1 MLIQT
6 VLGFMIGD
14 KFHETLGVLCEQN
27 HGRRSPMRRLLWSV
41 VHCPPLSPFL
51 SMDAMSYQSDNNLQA
66 ALKACKSSFL
76 SVGFFSFFVNAL
88 MLVPTFY
95 MIQVSGR
102 VVPSSST
109 STLLMLTLIMTV
121 LVVTMGAL
129 EWVRSRI
136 MVHISN
142 RLDVLL
148 SRDVYRASFKRALS
162 SGGADATA
170 QSLSDL
176 TSLRQFFTG
185 SGLFAFFD
193 APWFPIYTIVMFL
206 FHPWFGW
213 ITLGCGAVLAI
224 LAVVNHRVTGQAL
237 ATANKENVAS
247 NVVTTKTLRNAEVIE
262 SMGML
267 ETLMNRWAKRQRN
280 VMLLQSNA
288 SDKGG
293 VVSSTSKT
301 FRTWS
306 QSIMLA
312 TGAYLVITHEINP
325 GLLMAGS
332 LLLGRAL
339 APIDQMISNWKGFVG
354 AKVQYDRLNKVMDD
368 LKNEPER
375 MPLPAPEGHIQV
387 ENLIVAPP
395 GSKAPVLRSIS
406 FVAPAGSI
414 VGIVGPSAAGK
425 STLVRALMGIWPPQ
439 HGVVRLDGADIAT
452 WDKQALGPY
461 VGYLPQDIELF
472 EGSISENIARFD
484 KVDPEKVVEAAQM
497 AGVHEMI
504 LMQPDGYD
512 TVIGSEG
519 VNLSGGQRQRI
530 GLARALYG
538 KPRLIVLD
546 EPNSN
551 LDDVGEKALGIALQK
566 VKESGATV
574 FIVSHRPNILSRL
587 DRVLVMAGGTISL
600 YGERDKVIA
609 QLAQQQAGNQ
619 PRVAKAAPPAGPAA
633 PTAPAGPAAP
643 GAPAA
648 PTPPVA
654 PAGGNPAAPS
664 PATPNGV

>member
-1 MLIQT
+1 
-6 VLGFMIGD
+6 
-14 KFHETLGVLCEQN
+14 
-27 HGRRSPMRRLLWSV
+27 
-41 VHCPPLSPFL
+41 
-51 SMDAMSYQSDNNLQA
+51 MSSQSENNLQA

-88 MLVPTFY
+88 MLVPTFF

-109 STLLMLTLIMTV
+109 STLLMLTLILTV
-121 LVVTMGAL
+121 LLLTMGAL

-136 MVHISN
+136 MVRISN

-148 SRDVYRASFKRALS
+148 SRDVYRASFKRALT

-170 QSLSDL
+170 QSLNDL
-176 TSLRQFFTG
+176 TALRQFFTG
-185 SGLFAFFD
+185 PGLFAFFD

-213 ITLGCGAVLAI
+213 MTLACGAVLSV
-224 LAVVNHRVTGQAL
+224 LAVVNHRLTGQAL
-237 ATANKENVAS
+237 AAANKENVAS

-280 VMLLQSNA
+280 IMMLQSQA

-293 VVSSTSKT
+293 IVSSTSKT
-301 FRTWS
+301 FRMWS

-312 TGAYLVITHEINP
+312 IGAYLVVTHEINP

-339 APIDQMISNWKGFVG
+339 APIDQMISSWKGFVA

-368 LKNEPER
+368 LNNEPER

-395 GSKAPVLRSIS
+395 GAKAPVLRSIS

-439 HGVVRLDGADIAT
+439 HGVVRLDGADIAS

-484 KVDPEKVVEAAQM
+484 KVDPEKVVQAAQM

-504 LMQPDGYD
+504 LMLPDGYD

-530 GLARALYG
+530 GLARAIYG
-538 KPRLIVLD
+538 NPRLIVLD

-551 LDDVGEKALGIALQK
+551 LDDVGERALGVALQK
-566 VKESGATV
+566 LKETGATV
-574 FIVSHRPNILSRL
+574 FIVSHRPNILTRL
-587 DRVLVMAGGTISL
+587 DRILVMAGGTISL
-600 YGERDKVIA
+600 YGERDRVIA
-609 QLAQQQAGNQ
+609 ELAAQQAKLQQRGAQAAAAQ
-619 PRVAKAAPPAGPAA
+619 APATAPTAPPAPDA
-633 PTAPAGPAAP
+633 APAGPAA
-643 GAPAA
+643 
-648 PTPPVA
+648 VV
-654 PAGGNPAAPS
+654 
-664 PATPNGV
+664 PATTSTGV